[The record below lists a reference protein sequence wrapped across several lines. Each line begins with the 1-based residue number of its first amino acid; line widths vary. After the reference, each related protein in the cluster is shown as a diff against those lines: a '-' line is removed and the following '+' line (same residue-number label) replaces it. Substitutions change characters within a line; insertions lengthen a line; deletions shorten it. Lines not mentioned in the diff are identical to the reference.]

1 MKCVGV
7 PVVVGSGRFQLRTG
21 VVAQGQVLLLQ
32 LIPGLL
38 LAEDVVTVRLG
49 TETAPVTSVRFVTDL
64 AHGSP
69 TLGTGRPA
77 TAQNSRVLQTF
88 RPLRQHSLNMVGL
101 PVALR
106 VPADQHI
113 VVRVLHDGHV
123 RAEGAG
129 HQVLQLG
136 SLHLLGLTL
145 QQ

>member
-38 LAEDVVTVRLG
+38 LAEDVVTARLG

-69 TLGTGRPA
+69 TLGTG
-77 TAQNSRVLQTF
+77 
-88 RPLRQHSLNMVGL
+88 
-101 PVALR
+101 
-106 VPADQHI
+106 
-113 VVRVLHDGHV
+113 
-123 RAEGAG
+123 
-129 HQVLQLG
+129 
-136 SLHLLGLTL
+136 
-145 QQ
+145 